1 MSVKKG
7 RKLRDLLLILGTVVM
22 LLGSLHEAFFTV
34 GAVIAFSSLLPHFLF
49 NKCLHC
55 GKQLGRNEGEF
66 CQFCGKPLE

>member
-22 LLGSLHEAFFTV
+22 LLGSLHEALFTV

-49 NKCLHC
+49 NRCPHC
-55 GKQLGRNEGEF
+55 GKQLGKNEGEF